1 MVVLAQLDTLVSD
14 CLFTFYEISR
24 CFVWMVF
31 KLFPYFTL
39 IQTQYGSEVFDW
51 LQYEIQYGLYDFV

>member
-1 MVVLAQLDTLVSD
+1 MKFLGALYGWS
-14 CLFTFYEISR
+14 SNS
-24 CFVWMVF
+24 
-31 KLFPYFTL
+31 PYFTL